1 MRKKVKWVPMSDAH
15 RFPDEV
21 RVTDLCAAVSDFTR
35 ASFAP
40 QGKGEQHHQDELVN
54 PYGRSSNP
62 ILYRLQVDL
71 I

>member
-1 MRKKVKWVPMSDAH
+1 MSDAH